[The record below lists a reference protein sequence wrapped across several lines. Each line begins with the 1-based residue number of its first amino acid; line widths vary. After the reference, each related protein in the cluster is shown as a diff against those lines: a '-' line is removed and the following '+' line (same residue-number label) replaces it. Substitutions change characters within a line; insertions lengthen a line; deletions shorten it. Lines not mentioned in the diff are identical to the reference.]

1 MNFFI
6 IHILLKIKTIT
17 NTMSISTLSKDA
29 FFTYLNIPIGDLDKT
44 WPADRTIMLRMT
56 SKKVIQVMNNLH
68 LPTVFRFNRIYNI
81 WNNNNSEMCLSAI
94 QHIQSYLRVSKGYIT
109 VLDLSKMVIMDK
121 YLQDLMSVIGNCTV
135 SKKDSRYTS
144 CVCTTSLSSSVSLWT
159 VCTSLTHLN
168 LSRNSIEDKTLEF
181 LVNELINCQALSC
194 FQLNDNFIGNK
205 GAVSIT
211 RLITQCLS
219 LSHLD
224 IGYNFIGDEG
234 ATFLAGGLGQL
245 KALTHLDISFNL
257 LNDQG
262 HTNIAEAL
270 NNNTTLTHLDLCH
283 HWMSESATKILA
295 ESLRHNTSLTH
306 CIIESDSP

>member
-1 MNFFI
+1 
-6 IHILLKIKTIT
+6 
-17 NTMSISTLSKDA
+17 MSISTLSKDA

-109 VLDLSKMVIMDK
+109 VLDLSKMVIMNK
-121 YLQDLMSVIGNCTV
+121 YLQNLVSVIGNCT
-135 SKKDSRYTS
+135 T
-144 CVCTTSLSSSVSLWT
+144 CMLAGCTIIT
-159 VCTSLTHLN
+159 LTHLN
-168 LSRNSIEDKTLEF
+168 LSCNSIDNKTIEI
-181 LVNELINCQALSC
+181 LVNKLINCQKLSC
-194 FQLNDNFIGNK
+194 LQLSDNSIGDK
-205 GAVSIT
+205 GAVSLA
-211 RLITQCLS
+211 RLIIQCSS
-219 LSHLD
+219 LTRFD

-234 ATFLAGGLGQL
+234 ATALAGGIRQL
-245 KALTHLDISFNL
+245 EALTHLDISFNL
-257 LNDQG
+257 LKDQG

-283 HWMSESATKILA
+283 HWISESATKILT